1 MCRDGV
7 MRGKVM
13 YSQKTHLENISEVTR
28 GMLSADMLGDLW
40 SAFENAASFLAH
52 SRCCR
57 T

>member
-1 MCRDGV
+1 MCRAGV

-13 YSQKTHLENISEVTR
+13 HSQEAHLENISEVTR
-28 GMLSADMLGDLW
+28 GMLSADMLRDPW
-40 SAFENAASFLAH
+40 SAFENAATFLAH